1 MNATPGNPEPAQ
13 PSLDIAR
20 TLADAQGAWEH
31 GNRPRAFALLS
42 ALAERL
48 PGDATVRGS
57 LGAYA
62 LEAGR
67 YDEALRSLEAA
78 LALDVGDAA
87 TWTNLGTARVRLGRA
102 AEAVVAYRQA
112 LALDPGA
119 LAAQVNLGNAL
130 QQTGD
135 VDGAVAALEAAR
147 ALDPESHE
155 ILNNL
160 GNLYKE
166 QGRGEEALAAY
177 EAARRAAPAFAPAFS
192 NLLAATKLSA
202 HHSPDEIYALHRA
215 FSAQF
220 ESDWRAGYVPLANTP
235 DPGRRLRLGYV
246 SPDCHTA
253 LPAFVEPVLRAHDRA
268 RFDVFAYF
276 NNPQPQAT
284 LDRLGGVTAR
294 VMRGHADAAVA
305 QWIRDDRIDVL
316 LDIAGHTGHNRLGV
330 LGRKPAPVQMTWLD
344 YLNTT
349 GLDAIDY
356 RITDATSDPVGSS
369 DAFASE
375 TLARLGPAQWCWNPP
390 SDAIAPGPLPMLAS
404 DHPTF
409 GSFNNGSKLTDE
421 TLALWARLLAT
432 IPTARLVVVGV
443 AEGSAQARVRAA
455 FGAAASRVRVTARVA
470 PDAFRRETAA
480 VDIALDPRPFSGATT
495 TLEMLIQGVPVVTW
509 PGATPPSRSTAS
521 LLSALGLDGWI
532 ARDGDDYLAI
542 VKRALADRDALAT
555 LRAGLP
561 GRLRASPLCDAPAFA
576 RKLEALVVD
585 AWKTWCARKTEP
597 AGTVASP
604 PSAAAALRTID
615 GDAQLLRIEASL
627 RARNLDSAVAAACAL
642 VDERPEWQDAHRAY
656 LQALLAWS
664 RTEPDLVARTFP
676 PPAAHAGRPRIS
688 VVICSIDPRKF
699 ERVTASYRQRFAG
712 HALEI
717 VGVHDARSL
726 AEGYNRA
733 ATRAR
738 GDVLVFSHDDIEL
751 GTPDFAP
758 RMLAHLDRY
767 DGIGVAG
774 ASRVVGPKWGHAGQ
788 RHVHGHVLH
797 AAPAGRTGVLLMA
810 AGFQA
815 PVCENIRV
823 IDGVFI
829 AVRRHVWATQRFDAD
844 TYDGFHLYDL
854 DFTWR
859 ASGAGAQL
867 AVPLDLLLLHRSTGR
882 YDAAWRRY
890 ARRFVARTGLDPLA
904 PPVPGGLQARLE
916 TSEQVD
922 VLRAALLHFRFGAP
936 VAT

>member
-1 MNATPGNPEPAQ
+1 M
-13 PSLDIAR
+13 
-20 TLADAQGAWEH
+20 
-31 GNRPRAFALLS
+31 
-42 ALAERL
+42 
-48 PGDATVRGS
+48 
-57 LGAYA
+57 
-62 LEAGR
+62 
-67 YDEALRSLEAA
+67 
-78 LALDVGDAA
+78 
-87 TWTNLGTARVRLGRA
+87 
-102 AEAVVAYRQA
+102 
-112 LALDPGA
+112 
-119 LAAQVNLGNAL
+119 
-130 QQTGD
+130 
-135 VDGAVAALEAAR
+135 
-147 ALDPESHE
+147 
-155 ILNNL
+155 
-160 GNLYKE
+160 
-166 QGRGEEALAAY
+166 
-177 EAARRAAPAFAPAFS
+177 
-192 NLLAATKLSA
+192 
-202 HHSPDEIYALHRA
+202 
-215 FSAQF
+215 
-220 ESDWRAGYVPLANTP
+220 
-235 DPGRRLRLGYV
+235 
-246 SPDCHTA
+246 
-253 LPAFVEPVLRAHDRA
+253 
-268 RFDVFAYF
+268 
-276 NNPQPQAT
+276 
-284 LDRLGGVTAR
+284 
-294 VMRGHADAAVA
+294 
-305 QWIRDDRIDVL
+305 
-316 LDIAGHTGHNRLGV
+316 
-330 LGRKPAPVQMTWLD
+330 
-344 YLNTT
+344 
-349 GLDAIDY
+349 
-356 RITDATSDPVGSS
+356 
-369 DAFASE
+369 
-375 TLARLGPAQWCWNPP
+375 
-390 SDAIAPGPLPMLAS
+390 
-404 DHPTF
+404 
-409 GSFNNGSKLTDE
+409 
-421 TLALWARLLAT
+421 
-432 IPTARLVVVGV
+432 
-443 AEGSAQARVRAA
+443 
-455 FGAAASRVRVTARVA
+455 
-470 PDAFRRETAA
+470 
-480 VDIALDPRPFSGATT
+480 
-495 TLEMLIQGVPVVTW
+495 
-509 PGATPPSRSTAS
+509 
-521 LLSALGLDGWI
+521 SALGLDGWI

-627 RARNLDSAVAAACAL
+627 RARNLDSAVVAACAL
-642 VDERPEWQDAHRAY
+642 VDERPEWQAAHRAY

-676 PPAAHAGRPRIS
+676 PPAPHAGRPRIS

-717 VGVHDARSL
+717 IGVHDARSL
-726 AEGYNRA
+726 AEGNNRA

-774 ASRVVGPKWGHAGQ
+774 ASRVVRPKWGQAGQ

-829 AVRRHVWATQRFDAD
+829 AVRRHVWETQRFDAD

-890 ARRFVARTGLDPLA
+890 ARSFVARHGTRS
-904 PPVPGGLQARLE
+904 ARCA
-916 TSEQVD
+916 
-922 VLRAALLHFRFGAP
+922 RARRPASATRNIGAGRCVAGGAP
-936 VAT
+936 AFPFRRNGRDLAATRRVDSLHPQRRLSLQLAQRKGRAPIQDQGFATGHGKCERPDNLYAPACP